1 MAILLL
7 SMLALTSCGAKM
19 LSNSDDRYIIGP
31 SETDVRN
38 QLVKNLLMLKKT
50 DMPEWALS
58 NQIPLDE
65 DLDQE
70 QLTHTDTE
78 EVISEGEKEDIQ
90 ELIEWMSIEQT
101 VMMSCIGAMT
111 LSVLVICAMKLCA
124 AQPQED
130 LERSGDMALFSNQ
143 NLQSSAAQ

>member
-1 MAILLL
+1 M
-7 SMLALTSCGAKM
+7 
-19 LSNSDDRYIIGP
+19 
-31 SETDVRN
+31 RN
-38 QLVKNLLMLKKT
+38 QLVKNLLMLNISEK
-50 DMPEWALS
+50 PEWGKT
-58 NQIPLDE
+58 NQMPLEE
-65 DLDQE
+65 DVDQE

-124 AQPQED
+124 AQPADE
-130 LERSGDMALFSNQ
+130 LERSGDMALF
-143 NLQSSAAQ
+143 QSSGPQTSG

>member
-1 MAILLL
+1 MAVLLVAIMSL
-7 SMLALTSCGAKM
+7 SLSGAK
-19 LSNSDDRYIIGP
+19 LIDKFDDKFIISP
-31 SETDVRN
+31 SEADVRN

-143 NLQSSAAQ
+143 NL

>member
-1 MAILLL
+1 MVVLLVAIMTL
-7 SMLALTSCGAKM
+7 SLSGAK
-19 LSNSDDRYIIGP
+19 LIDKFDDKYIISP
-31 SETDVRN
+31 SEADVRN
-38 QLVKNLLMLKKT
+38 QLVKNLLMLKISEK
-50 DMPEWALS
+50 PEWTLS
-58 NQIPLDE
+58 NQIPLEE

-124 AQPQED
+124 VQPQED
-130 LERSGDMALFSNQ
+130 LERSGDMALFSN
-143 NLQSSAAQ
+143 

>member
-7 SMLALTSCGAKM
+7 SMLALTLCGAKM
-19 LSNSDDRYIIGP
+19 LSNNDDKYIIGP
-31 SETDVRN
+31 SEADVRN

-70 QLTHTDTE
+70 QLAHTDTE

-143 NLQSSAAQ
+143 NL

>member
-1 MAILLL
+1 MVVLQITIIFL
-7 SMLALTSCGAKM
+7 SLSGAK
-19 LSNSDDRYIIGP
+19 LLDKFDDKYIISP
-31 SETDVRN
+31 SEADVRN

-78 EVISEGEKEDIQ
+78 EVISEGEKEDI
-90 ELIEWMSIEQT
+90 
-101 VMMSCIGAMT
+101 
-111 LSVLVICAMKLCA
+111 
-124 AQPQED
+124 
-130 LERSGDMALFSNQ
+130 
-143 NLQSSAAQ
+143 